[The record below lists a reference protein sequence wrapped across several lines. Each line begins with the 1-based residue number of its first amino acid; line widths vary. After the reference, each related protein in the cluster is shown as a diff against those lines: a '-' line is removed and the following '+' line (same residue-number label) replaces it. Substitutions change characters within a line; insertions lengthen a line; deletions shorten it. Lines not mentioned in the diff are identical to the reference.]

1 MSQPT
6 RNIAITAATSKQ
18 VTLTLCTANTAALS
32 LTAYPVF
39 SSATSD
45 GTTFYS
51 ADRPLRWFTP
61 STGVFTAATL
71 AATANTAGDGHTVTL
86 TFGQA
91 FAATSVEHVAGATP
105 RRYRYIVH
113 LSSLTPAT
121 AYSSAVTSSTAV
133 LLSGTINV
141 AVAPTTPAPAISI
154 CDVQV
159 T

>member
-6 RNIAITAATSKQ
+6 QNITITATTS
-18 VTLTLCTANTAALS
+18 TRISLSLYTANTSTLS

-61 STGVFTAATL
+61 TTGVFTATTL
-71 AATANTAGDGHTVTL
+71 AATANTAGDAHTATL

-91 FAATSVEHVAGATP
+91 FASTSVEYVAGATP

-113 LSSLTPAT
+113 ASSHTPAT

-133 LLSGTINV
+133 LLSGSITM
-141 AVAPTTPAPAISI
+141 AVQATTPEPAISI
-154 CDVQV
+154 RSVQV